1 MLKFNPLNHPICFSS
16 PLELVPSA
24 WTAHVPFAMTLV
36 DLLRPRVIVELGT
49 FDGVSYSAFCQAV
62 RELKLDARCYAVT
75 GLGQSED
82 NGSHNAKTLVTLKEH
97 TDLYGSFSE
106 LIQRPTDEAIPLFQ
120 DRTIDLLHIN
130 GNRSYESAM
139 HVFETWRQKMSSQGV
154 VLLHETNFHESDIGI
169 WKLWEEIKVKY
180 PHFELRHERGL
191 GLISLGASVPDEFRQ
206 LLEAPEPDASLV
218 SEFFREQGQRL
229 LLAAVLEAK
238 TREVANGKKLLDAV
252 STELQATQQML
263 ETTEREL
270 DASFT
275 ELIAKGTRLDAI
287 LNSRAWRWVTCYGR
301 VKHRILGP
309 AGRAL
314 SRLGRKGSQLDG
326 YEKWVKRY
334 DLLTAADRQAITIRI
349 RALEYQPLISVVMPV
364 YNVREKWLRR
374 AIESILRQLYPHW
387 ELCIADDCSPAPH
400 IRKVLDEYAAKDRRI
415 KITFR
420 EQNGHIS
427 AASNS
432 ALELASGEFVALLD
446 HDDELPEHALYL
458 IAEELN
464 SHPDA
469 DLIYSD
475 EDKIDG
481 KGERF
486 DPHFKT
492 DWNPDLLYSMNF
504 VSHLGVYRTS
514 ILRKIGGFREGYE
527 GSQDYDLAL
536 RFVERIPENHVRHI
550 PHILYHWR
558 AVPGSVA
565 FKADQKEYA
574 YEAARNAIRSHFERL
589 GKTATVTSGYHY
601 YNCVSYPL
609 PGTLPLVSLIITTR
623 DRADLLREVVTGIL
637 ELTDYDPVELLIVD
651 NQSSEPGALSFFREI
666 EKDSRVRVIQY
677 DAPFNFSAINNLAV
691 RLAQGE
697 IVGLVNNDVRII
709 SQEWLKEM
717 VRHALRPEIG
727 AVGAKLYYANDTLQH
742 AGIIMGLGGVAGHPH
757 KCLPK
762 ISPGYFCRAQVIQ
775 NFSAVTGACLVMR
788 RRVFDEVGGLD
799 EVNLP
804 VAFNDV
810 DLCLRLRELGYRI
823 LWTPYAELCHLES
836 ASRGRDDLPIQE
848 ARFKREIAY
857 MRKRWG
863 DRLFSDPYYNP
874 NLSLETTDFS
884 LAFPPRAPKPWK
896 KPIQRSALHVKH
908 NRSAAVG

>member
-1 MLKFNPLNHPICFSS
+1 MPKFNPLDHPICFAS
-16 PLELVPSA
+16 PTDLVPTA
-24 WTAHVPFAMTLV
+24 WTAYVPFAMTLV
-36 DLLRPRVIVELGT
+36 DLLRPGVIVELGT
-49 FDGVSYSAFCQAV
+49 LDGVSYSAFCQAV

-75 GLGQSED
+75 GFGQSED
-82 NGSHNAKTLVTLKEH
+82 NGSHGAKIIETWKGHAE
-97 TDLYGSFSE
+97 LYGSFSQ
-106 LIQRPTDEAIPLFQ
+106 LIQRPIDDAIALFQ

-130 GNRSYESAM
+130 GNRSYESVK
-139 HVFETWRQKMSSQGV
+139 HQFEAWLPKMSNQGV
-154 VLLHETNFHESDIGI
+154 VLLHQINSHESDIGI
-169 WKLWEEIKVKY
+169 WKLWEELKVKY

-191 GLISLGASVPDEFRQ
+191 GLISLGAAPPNEFRQ
-206 LLEAPEPDASLV
+206 LLEIPEPDASLV

-229 LLAAVLEAK
+229 MHAAVLAAK
-238 TREVANGKKLLDAV
+238 PKDVDNGGNLLNAV
-252 STELQATQQML
+252 STELQATQRAL
-263 ETTEREL
+263 ETTERAL
-270 DASFT
+270 DTTFT
-275 ELIAKGTRLDAI
+275 ELIAKTTQLDAM
-287 LNSRAWRWVTCYGR
+287 LNSRAWRWVNRYGR
-301 VKHRILGP
+301 VKNRIEP
-309 AGRAL
+309 AWRAF
-314 SRLGRKGSQLDG
+314 SRLKRKKSQLAN
-326 YEKWVKRY
+326 YEDWVKKY
-334 DLLTAADRQAITIRI
+334 DLLTTADRQAIMIRI
-349 RALEYQPLISVVMPV
+349 SALEYQPLISVVMPV
-364 YNVREKWLRR
+364 YNVRRKWLRR
-374 AIESILRQLYPHW
+374 AIESVRRQLYPNW

-400 IRKVLDEYAAKDRRI
+400 VRKILEEYAAKDRRI

-481 KGERF
+481 RGRRY

-536 RFVERIPENHVRHI
+536 RFVEQVPANHVRHI

-574 YEAARNAIRSHFERL
+574 YEAARKAIRSHFERL
-589 GKTATVTSGYHY
+589 GKTATVSSRYHY

-609 PGTLPLVSLIITTR
+609 PSPLPLVSLVITTR
-623 DRADLLREVVTGIL
+623 DRADLLREVVAGIL

-651 NQSSEPGALSFFREI
+651 NQSSDPEALALFREI
-666 EKDSRVRVIQY
+666 EKDCRVRVIQY

-697 IVGLVNNDVRII
+697 IVGLVNNDIRII
-709 SQEWLKEM
+709 SQKWLKEM

-727 AVGAKLYYANDTLQH
+727 AVGAKLYYADETVQH
-742 AGIIMGLGGVAGHPH
+742 AGIIAGLGGVAGHPH
-757 KCLPK
+757 KHLPK
-762 ISPGYFCRAQVIQ
+762 NSPGYFCRAQVIQ

-799 EVNLP
+799 EVNLS

-810 DLCLRLRELGYRI
+810 DFCLRLRELGYRI

-836 ASRGRDDLPIQE
+836 ASRGRDDIPIQE
-848 ARFKREIAY
+848 DRFKREIAY
-857 MRKRWG
+857 MSKRWG

-874 NLSLETTDFS
+874 NLSLETSDFS
-884 LAFPPRAPKPWK
+884 LAFPPRAAKLWK
-896 KPIQRSALHVKH
+896 QRKSWVK
-908 NRSAAVG
+908 